1 MTALDVS
8 KPLITLLVINVF
20 VLALWT
26 GLSPLG
32 WVRETVAEDE
42 FGNPTES
49 VGQCK
54 SDGALPY
61 AITLVVVDLG
71 AMVFALYEAY
81 RARNIS
87 IEFAETSYI
96 LNSILCILLVC
107 FVGIPVIIIASDDP
121 KARFFVV
128 ACIIFVICTSLL
140 LQLFIPKEKFRR
152 KKRSIRSGLRSSI
165 GSDQERQSSIGSDH
179 EGLHILNNPQTIA
192 DLEEEVA
199 TLKRTCSNLEK
210 DNKKLLEG
218 NDKTSVATTD
228 E

>member
-1 MTALDVS
+1 M
-8 KPLITLLVINVF
+8 
-20 VLALWT
+20 
-26 GLSPLG
+26 
-32 WVRETVAEDE
+32 
-42 FGNPTES
+42 
-49 VGQCK
+49 
-54 SDGALPY
+54 
-61 AITLVVVDLG
+61 
-71 AMVFALYEAY
+71 
-81 RARNIS
+81 
-87 IEFAETSYI
+87 
-96 LNSILCILLVC
+96 

-165 GSDQERQSSIGSDH
+165 GSDQERRSNIRSDTELRSSIRSDQERRSSNGSDH
-179 EGLHILNNPQTIA
+179 EGLHILNNPKTIA